1 MGNKPGDR
9 CELSRQKARHRPL
22 SISSAAG
29 HAPRIYKSGFVRRV
43 SVDRSQPRWTHTDRA
58 AGQRVRQAL
67 RGCFPLRVA
76 ETNNSR
82 WGSSFCA
89 LLARNRSET
98 ACYILS
104 MPLLAPE
111 AIVLHA
117 FDYLES
123 SRIIRLLTR
132 EAGVQSALA
141 RGARKSRG
149 RYGTALDL
157 FAEGSAQLYVKPN
170 RELHNLAS
178 FEISRSR
185 GELAEDLG
193 RFTAASAI
201 AELALRFAGEADN
214 PQLYDTVAD
223 VLDRIAR
230 SEPERTIEDG
240 LAGCWRVV
248 SVLGFT
254 PELSSCALCHT
265 PLRDAEDTTFSHS
278 SGGIDCLACRKSAP
292 GGRRLPC
299 AARVA
304 IQQWL
309 EGDDSAHLTDAE
321 ARSHQRLLREFLGAH
336 LADERPLRAFARWG
350 NERWS
355 AA

>member
-1 MGNKPGDR
+1 M
-9 CELSRQKARHRPL
+9 
-22 SISSAAG
+22 
-29 HAPRIYKSGFVRRV
+29 
-43 SVDRSQPRWTHTDRA
+43 
-58 AGQRVRQAL
+58 
-67 RGCFPLRVA
+67 
-76 ETNNSR
+76 
-82 WGSSFCA
+82 A
-89 LLARNRSET
+89 LLVT
-98 ACYILS
+98 D
-104 MPLLAPE
+104 

-132 EAGVQSALA
+132 DAGVQSVLA

-170 RELHNLAS
+170 RELHNLAA
-178 FEISRSR
+178 F
-185 GELAEDLG
+185 ELARTRNELAADIG
-193 RFTAASAI
+193 RFTAASTI
-201 AELALRFAGEADN
+201 AELALRFAGEESN
-214 PQLYDTVAD
+214 PQLYDTVGD

-230 SEPERTIEDG
+230 SAPESTVENG

-265 PLRDAEDTTFSHS
+265 PLRDADDATFSHT
-278 SGGIDCLACRKSAP
+278 SGGIVCAACSKLVP
-292 GGRRLPC
+292 GGRRIPA
-299 AARVA
+299 AARSA
-304 IQQWL
+304 IRRWL
-309 EGDDSAHLTDAE
+309 DAEDFAHLTDAE

-336 LADERPLRAFARWG
+336 LGDDRPLRAFAVWEH
-350 NERWS
+350 ERWT